1 MSIVLGLNQVFHA
14 GSYALNMRHKWFQL
28 PCDKYHRW
36 HHCVNNFEL
45 QAPNNIHMQGPRY
58 PFAISPMAIIIS
70 FWLNKNAYD
79 EFSGEDT
86 NHQPKLPLHGMKTQ
100 QSHETDCCQN
110 DVYA

>member
-45 QAPNNIHMQGPRY
+45 QAPNNIHM
-58 PFAISPMAIIIS
+58 
-70 FWLNKNAYD
+70 KNVGVILAHSRVFIYFFRIQQ
-79 EFSGEDT
+79 FSIFFSANLTICAKNPVGGDST
-86 NHQPKLPLHGMKTQ
+86 
-100 QSHETDCCQN
+100 
-110 DVYA
+110 